1 MNNTLPFTSNKRL
14 LMAVRQLKREN
25 YILKYNYKRQKVNF
39 LSLVNRIQSDLKSKQ
54 QAEME
59 DYERHY
65 DWLVT
70 NILEEEQKKKDE
82 IDKLMKDQ
90 EEKMNNAYIEL
101 YQRYNVDHKCMQER
115 IEELENS
122 YK

>member
-1 MNNTLPFTSNKRL
+1 MNNTLPFTSNNRL
-14 LMAVRQLKREN
+14 LMTVRQLKREN
-25 YILKYNYKRQKVNF
+25 YILKYNYKRQQVNF

-54 QAEME
+54 QAEMK

-82 IDKLMKDQ
+82 IDKLLKDQ
-90 EEKMNNAYIEL
+90 EEKMNNAYTEL
-101 YQRYNVDHKCMQER
+101 YQRYNLDHKCMQER

>member
-1 MNNTLPFTSNKRL
+1 MNNTLPFTSNNRL
-14 LMAVRQLKREN
+14 LMTVNKLKREN
-25 YILKYNYKRQKVNF
+25 YILKYNYKRQQINF
-39 LSLVNRIQSDLKSKQ
+39 LSLVHRIESDLKSKQ

-70 NILEEEQKKKDE
+70 NVLEQEQRKKDE

-90 EEKMNNAYIEL
+90 EEKMNKAYIEL
-101 YQRYNVDHKCMQER
+101 YQRYNLDHKCMQER

-122 YK
+122 HK

>member
-1 MNNTLPFTSNKRL
+1 MNKTLPFTSNNRL
-14 LMAVRQLKREN
+14 QMLVRQLKREN
-25 YILKYNYKRQKVNF
+25 YLLKYNYKRQQINF
-39 LSLVNRIQSDLKSKQ
+39 LSLVHRIESDLKSKQ

-70 NILEEEQKKKDE
+70 NVLEQEQRKKDE

-90 EEKMNNAYIEL
+90 EEKMNKAYIEL
-101 YQRYNVDHKCMQER
+101 YQRYNLDHKCMQER

-122 YK
+122 HK

>member
-1 MNNTLPFTSNKRL
+1 MNNTLPFTSNNRL
-14 LMAVRQLKREN
+14 LMAVKQLKIEN

-82 IDKLMKDQ
+82 IDKLLKDQ

-122 YK
+122 HK

>member
-1 MNNTLPFTSNKRL
+1 MNNTLPFTSNNRL
-14 LMAVRQLKREN
+14 LMAVKQLKIEN

-54 QAEME
+54 QAEMK

-82 IDKLMKDQ
+82 IDKLLKDQ

-122 YK
+122 HK

>member
-1 MNNTLPFTSNKRL
+1 MNNTLPFTSNNRL
-14 LMAVRQLKREN
+14 LMTVRQLKREN
-25 YILKYNYKRQKVNF
+25 YILKYNYKRQQVNF

-82 IDKLMKDQ
+82 IDKLLKDQ

>member
-1 MNNTLPFTSNKRL
+1 MNNTLPFTNNNRL
-14 LMAVRQLKREN
+14 LMTVRQLKREN
-25 YILKYNYKRQKVNF
+25 YILKYNYKRQQVNF
-39 LSLVNRIQSDLKSKQ
+39 LSLANRIESDLKSKQ
-54 QAEME
+54 QAEMK

-82 IDKLMKDQ
+82 IDKLLKDQ

-101 YQRYNVDHKCMQER
+101 YQRYNLDHKCMQER
-115 IEELENS
+115 IDELENS

>member
-1 MNNTLPFTSNKRL
+1 MNNTLPFTSNNRL

-25 YILKYNYKRQKVNF
+25 YILKYNYKRQQVNF
-39 LSLVNRIQSDLKSKQ
+39 LSLANRIQSDLKSKQ
-54 QAEME
+54 QAEMK

-82 IDKLMKDQ
+82 IDKLLKDQ

-101 YQRYNVDHKCMQER
+101 YQRYNLDHKCMQER

>member
-1 MNNTLPFTSNKRL
+1 MNNTLPFTSNNRL
-14 LMAVRQLKREN
+14 LMTVRQLKREN
-25 YILKYNYKRQKVNF
+25 YILKYNYKRQQVNF

-54 QAEME
+54 QAEMK

-82 IDKLMKDQ
+82 IDKLLKDQ

-101 YQRYNVDHKCMQER
+101 YQRYNLDHKCMQER

-122 YK
+122 HK

>member
-1 MNNTLPFTSNKRL
+1 MNNTLPFTSNNRL
-14 LMAVRQLKREN
+14 LMTVRHLKREN

-54 QAEME
+54 QAEMK

-82 IDKLMKDQ
+82 IDKLLKDQ

-101 YQRYNVDHKCMQER
+101 YQRYNLDHKCMQER

-122 YK
+122 HK

>member
-1 MNNTLPFTSNKRL
+1 MNNTLPFTSNNRL
-14 LMAVRQLKREN
+14 LMAVKQLKIEN

-82 IDKLMKDQ
+82 IDKLLKDQ

>member
-1 MNNTLPFTSNKRL
+1 MNKTLPFTSNNRL
-14 LMAVRQLKREN
+14 QMLVRQLKREN
-25 YILKYNYKRQKVNF
+25 YLLKYNYKRQQINF
-39 LSLVNRIQSDLKSKQ
+39 LSLVHRIESDLKSKQ

-70 NILEEEQKKKDE
+70 NILEQEQRKKDE

-90 EEKMNNAYIEL
+90 EEKMNKAYIEL
-101 YQRYNVDHKCMQER
+101 YQRYNLDHKCMQER

-122 YK
+122 HK

>member
-1 MNNTLPFTSNKRL
+1 MNNTLPFTSNNRL
-14 LMAVRQLKREN
+14 LMTIRQLTREN
-25 YILKYNYKRQKVNF
+25 YILKYNYKRQQVNF
-39 LSLVNRIQSDLKSKQ
+39 LSLVNRIESDLKSKQ

-59 DYERHY
+59 EYEQHY

-70 NILEEEQKKKDE
+70 NILEEEQKKKNE
-82 IDKLMKDQ
+82 IDKLLKDQ
-90 EEKMNNAYIEL
+90 EEKMNKAYIEL
-101 YQRYNVDHKCMQER
+101 YQRYNVDHKRMQQR

>member
-1 MNNTLPFTSNKRL
+1 MNKTLPFTSNNRL
-14 LMAVRQLKREN
+14 QMLVNKLKREN
-25 YILKYNYKRQKVNF
+25 YLLKYNYKRQQINF
-39 LSLVNRIQSDLKSKQ
+39 LSLVHRIESDLKSKQ

-70 NILEEEQKKKDE
+70 NILEQEQRKKDE

-90 EEKMNNAYIEL
+90 EEKMNKAYIEL
-101 YQRYNVDHKCMQER
+101 YQRYNLDHKCMQER

-122 YK
+122 HK

>member
-1 MNNTLPFTSNKRL
+1 
-14 LMAVRQLKREN
+14 
-25 YILKYNYKRQKVNF
+25 
-39 LSLVNRIQSDLKSKQ
+39 LKSKQ

-70 NILEEEQKKKDE
+70 NILEQEQRKKYE
-82 IDKLMKDQ
+82 IDKLLKDQ

-122 YK
+122 HK

>member
-1 MNNTLPFTSNKRL
+1 MNNTLPFTSNNRL
-14 LMAVRQLKREN
+14 LMTVRQLKREN
-25 YILKYNYKRQKVNF
+25 YILKYNYKRQQVNF

-54 QAEME
+54 QAEMK

-82 IDKLMKDQ
+82 IDKLLKDQ

>member
-1 MNNTLPFTSNKRL
+1 MNNTLPFTSNNRL
-14 LMAVRQLKREN
+14 LMTVRQLKREN
-25 YILKYNYKRQKVNF
+25 YILKYNYKRQQVNF
-39 LSLVNRIQSDLKSKQ
+39 LSLANRIQSDLKSKQ

-82 IDKLMKDQ
+82 IDKLLKDQ

-101 YQRYNVDHKCMQER
+101 YQRYNLDHKCMQER

>member
-1 MNNTLPFTSNKRL
+1 MNNTLPFTNNNRL
-14 LMAVRQLKREN
+14 LMTVRQLKREN
-25 YILKYNYKRQKVNF
+25 YILKYNYKRQQVNF
-39 LSLVNRIQSDLKSKQ
+39 LSLANRIESDLKSKQ
-54 QAEME
+54 QAEMK

-65 DWLVT
+65 NWLVT

-82 IDKLMKDQ
+82 IDKLLKDQ

-101 YQRYNVDHKCMQER
+101 YQRYNLDHKCMQER

>member
-14 LMAVRQLKREN
+14 LMTVRQLKREN

-82 IDKLMKDQ
+82 IDKLLKDQ

>member
-1 MNNTLPFTSNKRL
+1 MNNTLPFTSNNRL
-14 LMAVRQLKREN
+14 LMAVKQLKIEN

-82 IDKLMKDQ
+82 IDKLLKDQ
-90 EEKMNNAYIEL
+90 EKKMNNAYIEL

-122 YK
+122 HK

>member
-1 MNNTLPFTSNKRL
+1 MNNTLPFTSNNRL
-14 LMAVRQLKREN
+14 LMTVRQLKREN
-25 YILKYNYKRQKVNF
+25 YILKYNYKRQQVNF
-39 LSLVNRIQSDLKSKQ
+39 LSLANRIQSDLKSKQ
-54 QAEME
+54 QAEMK

-82 IDKLMKDQ
+82 IDKLLKDQ

>member
-1 MNNTLPFTSNKRL
+1 MNNTLPFTSNNRL
-14 LMAVRQLKREN
+14 LMTVRQLKREN
-25 YILKYNYKRQKVNF
+25 YILKYNYKRQQVNF

-54 QAEME
+54 QAEMK

-82 IDKLMKDQ
+82 IDKLLKDQ
-90 EEKMNNAYIEL
+90 EKKMNNAYIEL

>member
-1 MNNTLPFTSNKRL
+1 MNKTLPFTSNNRL
-14 LMAVRQLKREN
+14 LMTVRQLKREN
-25 YILKYNYKRQKVNF
+25 YILKYNYKRQQVNF
-39 LSLVNRIQSDLKSKQ
+39 LSLANRIQSDLKSKQ
-54 QAEME
+54 QAEMK

-82 IDKLMKDQ
+82 IDKLLKDQ

-101 YQRYNVDHKCMQER
+101 YQRYNLDHKCMQER

>member
-1 MNNTLPFTSNKRL
+1 MNNTLPFTRKKRL
-14 LMAVRQLKREN
+14 LMTVRQLKREN
-25 YILKYNYKRQKVNF
+25 YILKYNYKSQKVNF

-82 IDKLMKDQ
+82 IDKLLKDQ

-101 YQRYNVDHKCMQER
+101 YQRYNLDHKCMQER

>member
-25 YILKYNYKRQKVNF
+25 YILKYNYKRQQVNF

-82 IDKLMKDQ
+82 IDKLLKDQ

>member
-1 MNNTLPFTSNKRL
+1 MNNTLPFTSNNRL
-14 LMAVRQLKREN
+14 LMTIRQLKREN
-25 YILKYNYKRQKVNF
+25 YILKYNYKRQQVNF
-39 LSLVNRIQSDLKSKQ
+39 LSLVNRIESDLKSKQ

-59 DYERHY
+59 EYEQHY

-70 NILEEEQKKKDE
+70 NILEEEQKKKNE
-82 IDKLMKDQ
+82 IDKLLKDQ
-90 EEKMNNAYIEL
+90 EEKMNKAYIEL
-101 YQRYNVDHKCMQER
+101 YQRYNLDHKRMQQR

>member
-1 MNNTLPFTSNKRL
+1 MNNTLPFTSNNRL
-14 LMAVRQLKREN
+14 LMTVRHLKREN

-54 QAEME
+54 QAEMK

-82 IDKLMKDQ
+82 IDKLLKDQ

-101 YQRYNVDHKCMQER
+101 YQRYNLDHKCMQER

>member
-1 MNNTLPFTSNKRL
+1 MNNTLPFTSNNRL
-14 LMAVRQLKREN
+14 LMTVNKLKREN
-25 YILKYNYKRQKVNF
+25 YILKYNYKRQQINF
-39 LSLVNRIQSDLKSKQ
+39 LSLVHRIESDLKSKQ

-70 NILEEEQKKKDE
+70 NVLEQEQRKKD
-82 IDKLMKDQ
+82 ITDKRLKDQ
-90 EEKMNNAYIEL
+90 EEKMNKAYIEL
-101 YQRYNVDHKCMQER
+101 YQRYNLDHKCMQER

-122 YK
+122 HK

>member
-1 MNNTLPFTSNKRL
+1 MNNTLPFTSNNRL
-14 LMAVRQLKREN
+14 LMTVRQLKREN
-25 YILKYNYKRQKVNF
+25 YILKYNYKRQQVNF
-39 LSLVNRIQSDLKSKQ
+39 LSLANRIQSDLKSKQ
-54 QAEME
+54 QAEMK

-82 IDKLMKDQ
+82 IDKLLKDQ

-101 YQRYNVDHKCMQER
+101 YQRYNLDHKCMQER

-122 YK
+122 HK

>member
-1 MNNTLPFTSNKRL
+1 MNNTLPFTSNNRL
-14 LMAVRQLKREN
+14 LMTVRQLKREN
-25 YILKYNYKRQKVNF
+25 YILKYNYKRQQVNF
-39 LSLVNRIQSDLKSKQ
+39 LSLANRIQSDLKSKQ
-54 QAEME
+54 QAEMK

-82 IDKLMKDQ
+82 IDKLLKDQ

-101 YQRYNVDHKCMQER
+101 YQRYNLDHKCMQER

>member
-14 LMAVRQLKREN
+14 LMTVRQLKREN

-82 IDKLMKDQ
+82 IDKLLKDQ

-101 YQRYNVDHKCMQER
+101 YQRYNLDHKCMQER

>member
-1 MNNTLPFTSNKRL
+1 MNNTLPFTSNNRL
-14 LMAVRQLKREN
+14 LMTVRQLKREN
-25 YILKYNYKRQKVNF
+25 YILKYNYKRQQVNF

-54 QAEME
+54 QAEMK

-82 IDKLMKDQ
+82 IDKLLKDQ

-122 YK
+122 HK

>member
-1 MNNTLPFTSNKRL
+1 MNNTLPFTSNNRL
-14 LMAVRQLKREN
+14 LMTVRQLKREN
-25 YILKYNYKRQKVNF
+25 YILKYNYKRQQVNF

-54 QAEME
+54 QAEMK

-82 IDKLMKDQ
+82 IDKLLKDQ

-101 YQRYNVDHKCMQER
+101 YQRYNLDHKCMQER